1 MVYRL
6 RVIQATAIEL
16 CNCHQNKLKAIAQLT
31 FTICCSCVGSTKSSR
46 TSRVTCFLFVAFDM
60 TQRVPFEQHAL
71 SCSPA
76 ILSHLRN
83 NFRSSLCQERLERLI
98 KSKGFADRLVT
109 SVLVSDVSCELLRVH
124 MHVHIDLKKT
134 RLESRSVIHG
144 VGWIHFLNGRP
155 TVG

>member
-1 MVYRL
+1 MTQSLRVVYRL

-16 CNCHQNKLKAIAQLT
+16 CNCHQNKLKPIAQLT

-76 ILSHLRN
+76 ILLHLRN
-83 NFRSSLCQERLERLI
+83 NFRSSLCQGRLEL
-98 KSKGFADRLVT
+98 ADRFVT

-124 MHVHIDLKKT
+124 MHVHIGLKKI

-144 VGWIHFLNGRP
+144 VG
-155 TVG
+155 

>member
-1 MVYRL
+1 MYRL

-83 NFRSSLCQERLERLI
+83 NFRSSLCQERLEGQDYFTELSGTERNWGLKYGTEHI
-98 KSKGFADRLVT
+98 RNDRIGLGIGGLT
-109 SVLVSDVSCELLRVH
+109 THGDSSTALAQLHCKLLR
-124 MHVHIDLKKT
+124 
-134 RLESRSVIHG
+134 S
-144 VGWIHFLNGRP
+144 
-155 TVG
+155 